1 MLMAYSRYWAPLF
14 SPPLT
19 SPKMFGNVLHPDPYS
34 GRVRQ
39 RTCQVL
45 FKNNLQ
51 PDDKN
56 EPARNIALPLS

>member
-14 SPPLT
+14 PLPLT

-45 FKNNLQ
+45 IRIICNQMKKMSQ
-51 PDDKN
+51 QGT
-56 EPARNIALPLS
+56 